1 MKVFSK
7 QLISLVITY
16 IEENLDYSTY
26 SFKFLL
32 KKIKMLTDAHQ

>member
-7 QLISLVITY
+7 RLINLVIIY

-32 KKIKMLTDAHQ
+32 EK

>member
-7 QLISLVITY
+7 QLISLVIIY

-26 SFKFLL
+26 SFKFFL
-32 KKIKMLTDAHQ
+32 KK